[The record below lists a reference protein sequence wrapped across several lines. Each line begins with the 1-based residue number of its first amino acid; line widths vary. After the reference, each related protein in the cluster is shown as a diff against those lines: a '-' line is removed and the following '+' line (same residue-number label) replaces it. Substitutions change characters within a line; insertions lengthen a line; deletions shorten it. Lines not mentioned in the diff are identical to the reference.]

1 MKEFVA
7 KLLSS
12 EALDAK
18 AILDEKLKN
27 LVNEKLNQIKMRL
40 AMEMYEPLDVEVDF
54 EVEELDEANVTK
66 MGRTKIVRLRVR
78 GGKIQRRKKLATQ
91 PGYTIRGGKVTR
103 MSSAERRHRKM
114 AARRAKIKRRGKLR
128 QALRKRKMSLRK
140 RKSMGV
146 R

>member
-7 KLLSS
+7 KLLSGES
-12 EALDAK
+12 LDAK
-18 AILDEKLKN
+18 VILDEKLKN

-54 EVEELDEANVTK
+54 EVEELSEANVTK
-66 MGRTKIVRLRVR
+66 MGRTKIIRLRVR

-91 PGYTIRGGKVTR
+91 PGYTIRAGKVIR

>member
-7 KLLSS
+7 KLLSN

-18 AILDEKLKN
+18 GLLDEKLKN
-27 LVNEKLNQIKMRL
+27 LVTEKLNQIKMRL
-40 AMEMYEPLDVEVDF
+40 AVEMYEPLGVEVDF
-54 EVEELDEANVTK
+54 EVETLDEANVTK
-66 MGRTKIVRLRVR
+66 MGRTKIVRLRIR
-78 GGKIQRRKKLATQ
+78 GGKVQRRKKLATQ
-91 PGYTIRGGKVTR
+91 PGYTIRAGKVTR